1 MLNLM
6 RKHAGNWMIKFIL
19 GAVILAFIPFG
30 YGIYQDRRDAE
41 VATVNG
47 EPIRFEAFNRQYNN
61 LLDQVRNNF
70 GGSVNEETIKG
81 LRLKEQALN
90 QLIDQKLILAEAAKL
105 NFSVS
110 NEELVDSI
118 GRIEAFQTAGVF
130 DPKRYDYVLSRIRLT
145 QESFEDEQKSALL
158 IYKLRNFVISSV
170 KVSDAEALEWYKWN
184 NAETD
189 IRFVKFSPINYQGID
204 PTEDEVRSYFDAH
217 KDNYKS
223 EVELKARYLRV
234 SPEPFEKQVDI
245 SDGDVQTYYD
255 SNPDEYQTPK
265 TVEARHIL
273 IKVDPEADEQ
283 TVASTRQKAEE
294 ILKQARSGKD
304 FAELA
309 KQHSEG
315 PTAPNGGHLGSFRK
329 EAMVKPFA
337 DQAFSMK
344 AGDLSDPVRTRFG
357 WHIIKVEKVNEE
369 TTVTVDAAREDIRRK
384 LTDERA
390 KTLAYEMAELIYDNS
405 FEGEDLVRNAA
416 ENKFSI
422 HETEYFTRKGPEKD
436 IKDRVKFATAAFNL
450 AVGDISMIQD
460 LSDGY
465 YIMQVT
471 DKNEARH
478 PDFADVA
485 TKVRAD
491 LIKDMQHKKAREEAQ
506 AFLSTLK
513 NGHSMAD
520 ESAKQGFT
528 VDSTGFFKRNAP
540 LPKIGYDQN
549 IVSAA
554 FMLSEQNRWPHEVF
568 EINGDAYVI
577 EFGGRKEPAES
588 AFVTEKAKAKQG
600 LLQQKQIRVV
610 GDWMADVRKASEI
623 TIENS
628 FLN

>member
-6 RKHAGNWMIKFIL
+6 RKHAGSWMIKFIL

-47 EPIRFEAFNRQYNN
+47 EPIRFEALTRQYNN

-70 GGSVNEETIKG
+70 GGSLNEETIKG

-90 QLIDQKLILAEAAKL
+90 QLIDQKLMLAEAAKL

-130 DPKRYDYVLSRIRLT
+130 DPQRYEYVLSRVRLT
-145 QESFEDEQKSALL
+145 QEAFEDEQQSALL
-158 IYKLRNFVISSV
+158 IDKLRNFVLSSV
-170 KVSDAEALEWYKWN
+170 KVSDAEALEWYRWN
-184 NAETD
+184 NAEID
-189 IRFVKFSPINYQGID
+189 IRFVKFNANSYQGID
-204 PTEDEVRSYFDAH
+204 PTEEEVRSYFDAH
-217 KDNYKS
+217 KDNYKT
-223 EVELKARYLRV
+223 EVELKARYLRIP
-234 SPEPFEKQVDI
+234 PESFEKQVVISEDDI
-245 SDGDVQTYYD
+245 QVYYD
-255 SNPDEYQTPK
+255 GNPDEYQTPK

-273 IKVDPEADEQ
+273 IKVDSEADEQ
-283 TVASTRQKAEE
+283 TVTKTRQKAEE
-294 ILKQARSGKD
+294 ILKQSRSGKD

-309 KQHSEG
+309 KKHSEG

-329 EAMVKPFA
+329 EAMVKPFS

-344 AGDLSDPVRTRFG
+344 AGDISDPVRTRFG

-369 TTVTVDAAREDIRRK
+369 TTVTIDAARDDIRRK

-390 KTLAYEMAELIYDNS
+390 RTLAYDMAELIYDNS

-416 ENKFSI
+416 DNKFSI
-422 HETEYFTRKGPEKD
+422 HETGYFTRKGPDKD

-450 AVGDISMIQD
+450 AVGDISAIQD
-460 LSDGY
+460 FSDGY
-465 YIMQVT
+465 YILQIT
-471 DKNEARH
+471 DKKEARH

-485 TKVRAD
+485 TKVRVD
-491 LIKDMQHKKAREEAQ
+491 LIKEMQNEKAREEAQ
-506 AFLSTLK
+506 AFLLTLK
-513 NGHSMAD
+513 NGQSMAD
-520 ESAKQGFT
+520 ETAKLGLA
-528 VDSTGFFKRNAP
+528 VGSTGFFKRNAP
-540 LPKIGYDQN
+540 LPKIGYDQKLM
-549 IVSAA
+549 SAA
-554 FMLSEQNRWPHEVF
+554 FMLSEQNRWPDEVF
-568 EINGDAYVI
+568 EVNKDVYVI
-577 EFGGRKEPAES
+577 EFGGRKVPAES
-588 AFVTEKAKAKQG
+588 EFETEKANAKQG

-610 GDWMADVRKASEI
+610 GDWIADVRKTSDI
-623 TIENS
+623 TIEDS

>member
-6 RKHAGNWMIKFIL
+6 RKHAGSWMIKFIL

-90 QLIDQKLILAEAAKL
+90 QLIDQKLMLTEAAKL

-110 NEELVDSI
+110 EEELVDSI

-130 DPKRYDYVLSRIRLT
+130 DPKRYEYVLSRIRLT
-145 QESFEDEQKSALL
+145 QDSFEDEQKSALL
-158 IYKLRNFVISSV
+158 IDKLRNFVISSV

-189 IRFVKFSPINYQGID
+189 IRYVKFSPKNYQGIA
-204 PTEDEVRSYFDAH
+204 PTEDEVQSYFDAH
-217 KDNYKS
+217 KDKYKS
-223 EVELKARYLRV
+223 EVELKVRYLRIG
-234 SPEPFEKQVDI
+234 PEPFEKQVNISESDI
-245 SDGDVQTYYD
+245 QTYYD
-255 SNPDEYQTPK
+255 SNLDEFQTPK

-273 IKVDPEADEQ
+273 IKVDQEADEQ
-283 TVASTRQKAEE
+283 TVAVTRQKAEE

-309 KQHSEG
+309 KKHSEG
-315 PTAPNGGHLGSFRK
+315 PTAPNGGYLGSFRK

-337 DQAFSMK
+337 DQAFTMK
-344 AGDLSDPVRTRFG
+344 AGDISDPVRTRFG

-369 TTVTVDAAREDIRRK
+369 STVTIDTAREDIRRK

-390 KTLAYEMAELIYDNS
+390 KTLAFEMAELIYDNS

-416 ENKFSI
+416 ENLFSI

-436 IKDRVKFATAAFNL
+436 VKDRVKFATAAFDL
-450 AVGDISMIQD
+450 TVGDISTIQD
-460 LSDGY
+460 LNDGY
-465 YIMQVT
+465 YILQVT
-471 DKNEARH
+471 DKKEARL
-478 PDFADVA
+478 PEFADVA
-485 TKVRAD
+485 AKVRAD
-491 LIKDMQHKKAREEAQ
+491 LIKEMQQEKAREEAQ
-506 AFLSTLK
+506 AFLATLK
-513 NGHSMAD
+513 KGQSMAD
-520 ESAKQGFT
+520 AAAKQGFA
-528 VDSTGFFKRNAP
+528 VDSTGFFKRNTP
-540 LPKIGYDQN
+540 LPKIGYDQK
-549 IVSAA
+549 IAGAA
-554 FMLSEQNRWPHEVF
+554 FMLSEQNRLPDEVF
-568 EINGDAYVI
+568 ETNGDVYVI
-577 EFGGRKEPAES
+577 GFAGRKEPAES
-588 AFVTEKAKAKQG
+588 AFETEKANAKQG

-610 GDWMADVRKASEI
+610 GDWIADVRKVSEI
-623 TIENS
+623 TIESS

>member
-1 MLNLM
+1 
-6 RKHAGNWMIKFIL
+6 MIKFIL

-90 QLIDQKLILAEAAKL
+90 QLIDQKLMLAEAAKL

-110 NEELVDSI
+110 EEELVDSI
-118 GRIEAFQTAGVF
+118 GRIEAFQTAGIF
-130 DPKRYDYVLSRIRLT
+130 DPKRYEYVLSRIRLT
-145 QESFEDEQKSALL
+145 QDSFEDEQKSALL
-158 IYKLRNFVISSV
+158 IDKLRNFVISSI

-189 IRFVKFSPINYQGID
+189 IRYVKFSPKNYQGIA
-204 PTEDEVRSYFDAH
+204 PTEDEVRSYFDAQ

-223 EVELKARYLRV
+223 EVELMVRYLRID
-234 SPEPFEKQVDI
+234 PEPFEKQVNISESDI
-245 SDGDVQTYYD
+245 QTYYD
-255 SNPDEYQTPK
+255 SNPDEFQTPK

-283 TVASTRQKAEE
+283 TVAKTRQKAEE

-309 KQHSEG
+309 KQNSEG
-315 PTAPNGGHLGSFRK
+315 PTASNGGYLGSFRK

-344 AGDLSDPVRTRFG
+344 AGDISDPVRTRFG

-369 TTVTVDAAREDIRRK
+369 STVSIDTAREDIRRK
-384 LTDERA
+384 LTDERT

-416 ENKFSI
+416 ENLFSI

-436 IKDRVKFATAAFNL
+436 VKDRVKFATAAFDL
-450 AVGDISMIQD
+450 AVGDISTIQD

-465 YIMQVT
+465 YILQVT
-471 DKNEARH
+471 DKKEARL
-478 PDFADVA
+478 PEFADVA
-485 TKVRAD
+485 AKVRAD
-491 LIKDMQHKKAREEAQ
+491 LIKEMQQEKAREEAK

-513 NGHSMAD
+513 KGQSMTDAA
-520 ESAKQGFT
+520 AKQGFA

-540 LPKIGYDQN
+540 LPKIGYDQK
-549 IVSAA
+549 IAGAA
-554 FMLSEQNRWPHEVF
+554 FMLSEQNRWPDEVF
-568 EINGDAYVI
+568 ETNGDVYVI
-577 EFGGRKEPAES
+577 EFAGRKEPAES
-588 AFVTEKAKAKQG
+588 VLETEKANAKQG

-610 GDWMADVRKASEI
+610 GDWIADVRKASEV